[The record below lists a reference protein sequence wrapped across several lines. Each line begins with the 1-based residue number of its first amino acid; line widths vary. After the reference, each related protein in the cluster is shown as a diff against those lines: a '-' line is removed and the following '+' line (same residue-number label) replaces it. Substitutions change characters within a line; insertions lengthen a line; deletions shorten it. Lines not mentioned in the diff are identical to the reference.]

1 MERQIEWH
9 FTPLPRQAEALQYL
23 SNDSS
28 VNYVLYGGAAGGG
41 KTMLGCTWQILG
53 RLKYPGTRGLIG
65 RAKLDTLK
73 KTTVATF
80 LEVANMIGLVAGKD
94 FTYNQQSHIIKFMNG
109 SEIILADLFL
119 YPSDVH
125 MTDLGGLELTDFLI
139 DEAAEVSE
147 KAFNIVSSRVR
158 YKLTYFCNKCSA
170 PELNSGEV
178 TRYENEKPVEWKC
191 SNCNSKSTGLIP
203 KGLITCNPSK
213 NWIYNQFYLPHK
225 NNVLPEYKAFVQA
238 LPGDNL
244 HLPSAYVQ
252 SLSRLPEVDR
262 KRLLEGDWEYD
273 NSADRLYQYE
283 ELIRCFRDPFDNGQ
297 MYLTGDIARLGK
309 DRTVLCIWKGMSCID
324 IVVLSQK
331 RIDETKREIQR
342 LMQQY
347 TIKLSN
353 IVLDEDGVGGGLVD
367 TLRCRGFQNGSKA
380 VRGSQYQNLKA
391 DCYFKLGELID
402 KNELTLPIRYQEDI
416 VKELEMVRRVN
427 PDSDGKLKVT
437 SKETI
442 SQRTGGL
449 SPDFADA
456 IMMRAY
462 FELVPNY
469 NKYAFI

>member
-9 FTPLPRQAEALQYL
+9 FSPLPRQAEALQYL

-41 KTMLGCTWQILG
+41 KTMLGCTWQILR
-53 RLKYPGTRGLIG
+53 RLKYAGTRGLIG

-80 LEVANMIGLVAGKD
+80 LEVANMIGLIAGKD

-119 YPSDVH
+119 YPSDPY
-125 MTDLGGLELTDFLI
+125 MTDLGGLEITDFMI

-158 YKLTYFCNKCSA
+158 YKL
-170 PELNSGEV
+170 
-178 TRYENEKPVEWKC
+178 NEFNLV
-191 SNCNSKSTGLIP
+191 P
-203 KGLITCNPSK
+203 KGLITCNPAK
-213 NWIYNQFYLPHK
+213 NWIYNQFYLPYK
-225 NNVLPEYKAFVQA
+225 NNSLPEYKAFVQA

-244 HLPSAYVQ
+244 HLPSAYIQ

-283 ELIRCFRDPFDNGQ
+283 ELIRCFRDPFDSGQ
-297 MYLTGDIARLGK
+297 MFITGDIARLGK
-309 DRTVLCIWKGMSCID
+309 DRTVICVWKGMSCID
-324 IVVLSQK
+324 ILVLSQK

-347 TIKLSN
+347 SVKLSN
-353 IVLDEDGVGGGLVD
+353 VVLDEDGVGGGLVD
-367 TLRCRGFQNGSKA
+367 ALRCRGFQNGSKA

-402 KNELTLPIRYQEDI
+402 KNELTLPLRYQEDI
-416 VKELEMVRRVN
+416 VKELELIRRVN
-427 PDSDGKLKVT
+427 PDSDGKLRVT

-442 SQRTGGL
+442 AQRTGGL

>member
-9 FTPLPRQAEALQYL
+9 FSPLPRQAEALQYL

-41 KTMLGCTWQILG
+41 KTMLGCTWQILR

-80 LEVANMIGLVAGKD
+80 LEVANRIGLVAGKE

-119 YPSDVH
+119 YPSDPY
-125 MTDLGGLELTDFLI
+125 MTDLGGLEITDFLI

-158 YKLTYFCNKCSA
+158 YKL
-170 PELNSGEV
+170 
-178 TRYENEKPVEWKC
+178 NEFNLV
-191 SNCNSKSTGLIP
+191 P

-213 NWIYNQFYLPHK
+213 NWIYNQFYLPYK
-225 NNVLPEYKAFVQA
+225 NDSLPEYKAFVQA

-244 HLPSAYVQ
+244 YLPTSYVQ
-252 SLSRLPEVDR
+252 SLTRLPEVDR

-283 ELIRCFRDPFDNGQ
+283 ELMRCFRESTENNGQ

-309 DRTVLCIWKGMSCID
+309 DRTVLCVWNGMTCID

-331 RIDETKREIQR
+331 RIDETKREVQR
-342 LMQQY
+342 LMSQY
-347 TIKLSN
+347 NIKLSN
-353 IVLDEDGVGGGLVD
+353 VLVDEDGVGGGLCD
-367 TLRCRGFQNGSKA
+367 ALRCRGFQNGSKA
-380 VRGSQYQNLKA
+380 VRGSQYQNLKT

-402 KNELTLPIRYQEDI
+402 KNQIILPIRYQEDI
-416 VKELEMVRRVN
+416 VKELELIRRVN
-427 PDSDGKLKVT
+427 PDADGKLKVT

-462 FELVPNY
+462 FDLVPNY

>member
-9 FTPLPRQAEALQYL
+9 FSPLPRQAEALQYL

-41 KTMLGCTWQILG
+41 KTMLGCTWQILR

-80 LEVANMIGLVAGKD
+80 LEVANRIGLVAGKE

-119 YPSDVH
+119 YPSDPY
-125 MTDLGGLELTDFLI
+125 MTDLGGLEITDFLI

-158 YKLTYFCNKCSA
+158 YKL
-170 PELNSGEV
+170 
-178 TRYENEKPVEWKC
+178 NEFNLV
-191 SNCNSKSTGLIP
+191 P

-213 NWIYNQFYLPHK
+213 NWIYNQFYLPYK
-225 NNVLPEYKAFVQA
+225 NDSLPEYKAFVQA

-244 HLPSAYVQ
+244 YLPTSYVQ
-252 SLSRLPEVDR
+252 SLTRLPEVDR

-283 ELIRCFRDPFDNGQ
+283 ELMRCFRESTETNGQ

-309 DRTVLCIWKGMSCID
+309 DRTVLCVWNGMTCID

-331 RIDETKREIQR
+331 RIDETKREVQR
-342 LMQQY
+342 LMSQY
-347 TIKLSN
+347 NIKLSN
-353 IVLDEDGVGGGLVD
+353 VLVDEDGVGGGLCD
-367 TLRCRGFQNGSKA
+367 ALRCRGFQNGSKA

-402 KNELTLPIRYQEDI
+402 KNQIILPIRYQEDI
-416 VKELEMVRRVN
+416 VKELELIRRVN
-427 PDSDGKLKVT
+427 PDADGKLKVT

-462 FELVPNY
+462 FDLVPNY

>member
-23 SNDSS
+23 SNDSH

-41 KTMLGCTWQILG
+41 KTMLGCTWQILR

-80 LEVANMIGLVAGKD
+80 LEVANRIGLVSGKE

-119 YPSDVH
+119 YPSDPY
-125 MTDLGGLELTDFLI
+125 MTDLGGLEITDFLI

-158 YKLTYFCNKCSA
+158 YKL
-170 PELNSGEV
+170 
-178 TRYENEKPVEWKC
+178 NEFNLV
-191 SNCNSKSTGLIP
+191 P

-213 NWIYNQFYLPHK
+213 NWIYNQFYLPYK
-225 NNVLPEYKAFVQA
+225 NESLPEYKAFVQA

-244 HLPSAYVQ
+244 YLPESYVT
-252 SLSRLPEVDR
+252 SLTRLPEVDR

-283 ELIRCFRDPFDNGQ
+283 ELMRCFRESAEQGKE

-309 DRTVLCIWKGMSCID
+309 DRTVLCVWNGFNCVD

-331 RIDETKREIQR
+331 RIDETKREVQR
-342 LMQQY
+342 LMSQY
-347 TIKLSN
+347 NIKLSN
-353 IVLDEDGVGGGLVD
+353 VLVDEDGVGGGLVD
-367 TLRCRGFQNGSKA
+367 ALRCRGFQNGSKA

-402 KNELTLPIRYQEDI
+402 KNQIILPIRYQEDI
-416 VKELEMVRRVN
+416 VKELELIRRVN
-427 PDSDGKLKVT
+427 PDADGKLKVT

-462 FELVPNY
+462 FDLVPNY

>member
-41 KTMLGCTWQILG
+41 KTMLGCTWQILR

-80 LEVANMIGLVAGKD
+80 LEVANRIGLVAGKE

-119 YPSDVH
+119 YPSDPY
-125 MTDLGGLELTDFLI
+125 MTDLGGLEITDFLI

-158 YKLTYFCNKCSA
+158 YKL
-170 PELNSGEV
+170 
-178 TRYENEKPVEWKC
+178 NEFNLV
-191 SNCNSKSTGLIP
+191 P

-213 NWIYNQFYLPHK
+213 NWIYNQFYLPYK
-225 NNVLPEYKAFVQA
+225 NDSLPEYKAFVQA

-244 HLPSAYVQ
+244 YLPESYVT
-252 SLSRLPEVDR
+252 SLTRLPEVDR

-283 ELIRCFRDPFDNGQ
+283 ELMRCFRESAEQGKE

-309 DRTVLCIWKGMSCID
+309 DRTVLCVWNGFNCVD

-331 RIDETKREIQR
+331 RIDETKREVQR
-342 LMQQY
+342 LMSQY
-347 TIKLSN
+347 NIKLSN
-353 IVLDEDGVGGGLVD
+353 VLLDEDGVGGGLVD
-367 TLRCRGFQNGSKA
+367 ALRCRGFQNGSKA

-402 KNELTLPIRYQEDI
+402 KNQIILPIRYQEDI
-416 VKELEMVRRVN
+416 VKELELIRRVN
-427 PDSDGKLKVT
+427 PDADGKLKVT

-462 FELVPNY
+462 FDLVPNY

>member
-9 FTPLPRQAEALQYL
+9 FSPLPRQAEALQYL

-41 KTMLGCTWQILG
+41 KTTLGCTWQILR

-80 LEVANMIGLVAGKD
+80 LEVANMIGLIAGKD

-119 YPSDVH
+119 YPSDPYL
-125 MTDLGGLELTDFLI
+125 TDLGGLEITDFLI

-158 YKLTYFCNKCSA
+158 YKLNAFN
-170 PELNSGEV
+170 LV
-178 TRYENEKPVEWKC
+178 
-191 SNCNSKSTGLIP
+191 P
-203 KGLITCNPSK
+203 KGLITCNPAK

-244 HLPSAYVQ
+244 HLPSAYIQ

-283 ELIRCFRDPFDNGQ
+283 ELIRCFRDPFDSGQ
-297 MYLTGDIARLGK
+297 MFITGDIARLGK
-309 DRTVLCIWKGMSCID
+309 DRTVICVWKGMSCID

-347 TIKLSN
+347 SVKLSN

-367 TLRCRGFQNGSKA
+367 ALRCRGFQNGSRA

-402 KNELTLPIRYQEDI
+402 KNELTLPLRYQEDI
-416 VKELEMVRRVN
+416 VKELELIRRVN
-427 PDSDGKLKVT
+427 PDSDGKLRVT

-442 SQRTGGL
+442 AQRTGGL

>member
-9 FTPLPRQAEALQYL
+9 FSPLPRQAEALQFL

-41 KTMLGCTWQILG
+41 KTMLGCTWQILR

-80 LEVANMIGLVAGKD
+80 LEVANRIGLVAGKE

-119 YPSDVH
+119 YPSDPY
-125 MTDLGGLELTDFLI
+125 MTDLGGLEITDFLI

-158 YKLTYFCNKCSA
+158 YKL
-170 PELNSGEV
+170 
-178 TRYENEKPVEWKC
+178 NEFNLV
-191 SNCNSKSTGLIP
+191 P

-213 NWIYNQFYLPHK
+213 NWIYNQFYLPYK
-225 NNVLPEYKAFVQA
+225 NDSLPEYKAFVQA

-244 HLPSAYVQ
+244 HLPTSYVQ
-252 SLSRLPEVDR
+252 SLTRLPEVDR

-283 ELIRCFRDPFDNGQ
+283 ELMRCFRESTESQGQ

-309 DRTVLCIWKGMSCID
+309 DRTVLCVWNGMTCVD

-331 RIDETKREIQR
+331 RIDETKREVQR
-342 LMQQY
+342 LMSQY
-347 TIKLSN
+347 NIKLSN
-353 IVLDEDGVGGGLVD
+353 VLVDEDGVGGGLVD
-367 TLRCRGFQNGSKA
+367 SLRCRGFQNGSKA

-402 KNELTLPIRYQEDI
+402 KNQIILPIRYQEDI
-416 VKELEMVRRVN
+416 VKELELIRRVN
-427 PDSDGKLKVT
+427 PDADGKLKVT

-462 FELVPNY
+462 FDLVPNY

>member
-41 KTMLGCTWQILG
+41 KTMLGCTWQILR

-80 LEVANMIGLVAGKD
+80 LEVANMIGLIAGKD

-119 YPSDVH
+119 YPSDPY
-125 MTDLGGLELTDFLI
+125 MTDLGGLEITDFMI

-158 YKLTYFCNKCSA
+158 YKL
-170 PELNSGEV
+170 
-178 TRYENEKPVEWKC
+178 NEFNLV
-191 SNCNSKSTGLIP
+191 P
-203 KGLITCNPSK
+203 KGLITCNPAK

-225 NNVLPEYKAFVQA
+225 NNTLPEYKAFVQA

-244 HLPSAYVQ
+244 HLPSAYIQ

-283 ELIRCFRDPFDNGQ
+283 ELMRCFRDPFDSGQ
-297 MYLTGDIARLGK
+297 MFITGDIARLGK
-309 DRTVLCIWKGMSCID
+309 DRTVICVWKGMSCID
-324 IVVLSQK
+324 ILVLSQK

-347 TIKLSN
+347 SVKLSN

-367 TLRCRGFQNGSKA
+367 ALRCRGFQNGSRA

-402 KNELTLPIRYQEDI
+402 KNELTLPLRYQEDI
-416 VKELEMVRRVN
+416 VKELELIRRVN
-427 PDSDGKLKVT
+427 PDSDGKLRVT

-442 SQRTGGL
+442 AQRTGGL